1 MVFSARYGWSH
12 ATTFVVVVAAA
23 FDAAALALAMPLV
36 LRAAVVIFFGL
47 GGLAV
52 LLVASTRR
60 IAVEFDAAG
69 IRVQAAFARR
79 PRAFAWSDVDA
90 VVFWDQQVSVRKQ
103 RYLGILPKPH
113 GVVMS
118 GNGSDRLGATS
129 IALSFVRLDR
139 TAFVAALRSLVAVPV
154 IDWPTTVLG
163 PANDEVRAA
172 LTRQLGAPL
181 PVEPPG
187 SAYRIDR

>member
-23 FDAAALALAMPLV
+23 FNAAALALAMPLV

-52 LLVASTRR
+52 LLVALTRR

-90 VVFWDQQVSVRKQ
+90 VVFWDQQVSARKQ
-103 RYLGILPKPH
+103 RCVGILPKPH

-118 GNGSDRLGATS
+118 GDESDRLAATS

-139 TAFVAALRSLVAVPV
+139 TAFVTALRSLVAVPV

-163 PANDEVRAA
+163 PTNDEVRAA
-172 LTRQLGAPL
+172 LTPQLRAPW

-187 SAYRIDR
+187 SAYRVDR